1 MAIEIKWT
9 KRAETNFDKIVNYI
23 ESEWGHKSAQKFVR
37 KVYNLLNTLK
47 KQPQIGKVQIKE
59 KGIRGFVFSRQNTVF
74 YRISGNRI
82 TLLAIFDNRREFKN
96 I

>member
-1 MAIEIKWT
+1 MDLEIKWT
-9 KRAETNFDKIVNYI
+9 KRAEANFEKTVKYI

-47 KQPQIGKVQIKE
+47 KQPQIGKIEIKE
-59 KGIRGFVFSRQNTVF
+59 KGIRAFVFSRQNTVF
-74 YRISGNRI
+74 YRINGNRI
-82 TLLAIFDNRREFKN
+82 ILLAIFDNRIEYKN

>member
-1 MAIEIKWT
+1 MAVEIKWT
-9 KRAETNFDKIVNYI
+9 KRAETNFDRIVNYI

-37 KVYNLLNTLK
+37 KVDNLLNTLK
-47 KQPQIGKVQIKE
+47 KQPQIGIVQIKE